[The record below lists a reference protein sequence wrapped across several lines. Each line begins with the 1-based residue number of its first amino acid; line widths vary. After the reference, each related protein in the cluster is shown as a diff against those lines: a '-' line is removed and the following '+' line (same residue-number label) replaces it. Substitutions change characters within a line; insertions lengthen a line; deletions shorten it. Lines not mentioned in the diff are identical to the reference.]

1 MMQEFVL
8 SLGKNARRS
17 IAIKATAAEA
27 AELTCAEGKA
37 TVPGARRVLDRSDT
51 TVLAAA
57 VSSADIDGDGIVTRH
72 EFSAW
77 MAKQA
82 AAAAEASGAAA
93 AAVTAPTARQ
103 LGLFGL
109 NVAIPMIGFGF
120 MDNFIMI
127 LAGDAIDASI
137 GAEKRRARRACVLSS
152 ASVCPEP
159 VLVKSSF
166 FPWNPHENSANICR
180 YQVWH
185 LNDGQRCLGV
195 HLIFQLVHPSHVQA
209 TSGSH
214 PAEFKPDTDSLSLCV
229 CVRVCAG

>member
-1 MMQEFVL
+1 VKELEGNPAVMQEFVL

-137 GAEKRRARRACVLSS
+137 GAEKRRARARARVCVEFCFCLSRACLGKIVVFPMEPSRKLRQYLQVPGL
-152 ASVCPEP
+152 AS
-159 VLVKSSF
+159 
-166 FPWNPHENSANICR
+166 
-180 YQVWH
+180 Q
-185 LNDGQRCLGV
+185 
-195 HLIFQLVHPSHVQA
+195 
-209 TSGSH
+209 
-214 PAEFKPDTDSLSLCV
+214 
-229 CVRVCAG
+229 

>member
-137 GAEKRRARRACVLSS
+137 GAENGARVCVLSS

-166 FPWNPHENSANICR
+166 FPMKTSRNLRQYP
-180 YQVWH
+180 QVPG
-185 LNDGQRCLGV
+185 LASQ
-195 HLIFQLVHPSHVQA
+195 
-209 TSGSH
+209 
-214 PAEFKPDTDSLSLCV
+214 
-229 CVRVCAG
+229 